1 MVLSKEQISAYTLRL
16 LQSRARIL
24 CKYPFYGMLLMHLR
38 YFIDEECD
46 TAYTDGTRIAFSP
59 TFLDELSD
67 SELDFVMMHEILH
80 VVLVHCIRGKE
91 LNNEAFNIA
100 CDIVVNSNIMHSSGD
115 DVKAI
120 TLKKYGESM
129 HVAPDGKEGYL
140 YTAEEVYNML
150 PRSMKKQKK
159 SGGGSSDEE
168 DEDKNGKGGGS
179 SDKENKKKSGKG
191 GKSGKSGSSDKEE
204 KSTARSAA
212 GGLCDDHD
220 HWQEE
225 GEGTRELEE
234 IWAARLKETAG
245 IIEILDPSNSC
256 GSVPLGAERL
266 IKELRKGKVD
276 WRTLL
281 HKFVSEE
288 ICDYSFSPPDRRFD
302 GGDFYLP
309 DYNDVQERIDGILF
323 MIDTSGSMSDGM
335 ISAAY
340 SEIIGALEQFG
351 GRLTGKVGFF
361 DFVAY
366 EPKPF
371 EDVDDILKIRPVGGG
386 GTSFSSVFT
395 YVIDN
400 MAHELP
406 RAIIILTD
414 GYANFPPESM
424 AMGIPVLWIINNTEQ
439 IPTWG
444 THVVLEL

>member
-1 MVLSKEQISAYTLRL
+1 MVLSKEQLSAYNLRL

-38 YFIDEECD
+38 YFIDTECE
-46 TAYTDGTRIAFSP
+46 TAYTDSKRIAFSP
-59 TFLDELSD
+59 SFLDELSD

-80 VVLVHCIRGKE
+80 VVLMHCLRGKE

-100 CDIVVNSNIMHSSGD
+100 CDIVVNSNIMHSAGD
-115 DVKAI
+115 DVRAI

-129 HVAPDGKEGYL
+129 HLAPDGREGYL
-140 YTAEEVYNML
+140 FTAEEVYNML
-150 PRSMKKQKK
+150 PKSMKKPQSGSGDGSEDKKNSGAGSGGGKSSRTNGLGK
-159 SGGGSSDEE
+159 SGGGG
-168 DEDKNGKGGGS
+168 NGKKC
-179 SDKENKKKSGKG
+179 D
-191 GKSGKSGSSDKEE
+191 
-204 KSTARSAA
+204 STRAA
-212 GGLCDDHD
+212 SGGLTDDHTR
-220 HWQEE
+220 WEA
-225 GEGTRELEE
+225 GEDADELREV
-234 IWAARLKETAG
+234 WASRLKETSG
-245 IIEILDPSNSC
+245 IIEILDPANGC

-266 IKELRKGKVD
+266 IKDLSKSKVN

-323 MIDTSGSMSDGM
+323 MIDTSGSMSDKM

-351 GRLTGKVGFF
+351 GRLSGKVGFF

-386 GTSFSSVFT
+386 GTSFSSVFS
-395 YVIDN
+395 YVRDK
-400 MAHELP
+400 MASELP

-414 GYANFPPESM
+414 GYSNFPPESM
-424 AMGIPVLWIINNTEQ
+424 SLGIPVLWIINNREQ
-439 IPTWG
+439 IPPWG
-444 THVVLEL
+444 THVVLELDE